1 MITVQPGDT
10 LSRLAFENN
19 TTVVALVE
27 ANADRYPSLRDRPG
41 LIEVGWLLRL
51 PSEFSPGEV
60 AAPKP
65 RYTGLRFGLEEAA
78 RGGQVEDGIIQS
90 LQRDLRALG
99 YYGSRLSITGR
110 FGPNTMGGVLA
121 LKYDLIHT
129 FGTPPDEIGYP
140 AVDPVE
146 ADELYAASTITPAF
160 ELHLRAMLAGE
171 TTNGVLPWL
180 LPTHDDVPDADQAIY
195 DMVMAEYQ
203 TGLQEGRPFPHQ
215 LFTAI
220 LGKESGGEHFDSAGN
235 VKYGVDWVGARAGGE
250 PDYADIVEF
259 NPDNESAPWIKSRGW
274 GLTQYTPYLQ
284 HDLPR
289 PMPDYILS
297 VQGNLRTAIDL
308 FRTKFT
314 YGQQNPCNFPS
325 RETPEYRCAECLS
338 GWDPTTYT
346 RREELPCSWL
356 LAVWAYNGLTD
367 ASFQYM
373 TNVVRH
379 VQAAERDLGGPP
391 RPAPVRPK
399 PWLAPEF
406 GHRRGR

>member
-10 LSRLAFENN
+10 LARLAFEND
-19 TTVVALVE
+19 TTVDDLVA
-27 ANADRYPSLRDRPG
+27 ANVDRYPSLRDQPDA
-41 LIEVGWLLRL
+41 LEVGWLLSL
-51 PSEFSPGEV
+51 PAEFSPGASG
-60 AAPKP
+60 AARPP
-65 RYTGLRFGLEEAA
+65 YTGLRFGLEEEA
-78 RGGQVEDGIIQS
+78 RGGQVGDGVIQS

-99 YYGSRLSITGR
+99 YYGSRLGLAGR
-110 FGPNTMGGVLA
+110 FGPNTLGGVLA

-129 FGTPPDEIGYP
+129 YGAPPDEIGYP
-140 AVDPVE
+140 ADDPVT
-146 ADELYAASTITPAF
+146 ADEMYAASGINAAF
-160 ELHLRAMLAGE
+160 ELHLRAMLEGQ

-180 LPTHDDVPDADQAIY
+180 LPTRDDVADADQLVY
-195 DMVMAEYQ
+195 ELVMAEYQ
-203 TGLQEGRPFPHQ
+203 AGVAEGRPFPHQ

-220 LGKESGGEHFDSAGN
+220 LGKESGGEHFDAAGN

-250 PDYADIVEF
+250 PTYADIVEF

-314 YGQQNPCNFPS
+314 YGLQNPCNFPA
-325 RETPEYRCAECLS
+325 RETPSYHCGECLS
-338 GWDPTTYT
+338 GWDPESYT
-346 RREELPCSWL
+346 RQEELPCSWL

-373 TNVVRH
+373 TRVVRAI
-379 VQAAERDLGGPP
+379 QTADRSLAGGR
-391 RPAPVRPK
+391 RPAPARPK
-399 PWLAPEF
+399 PWLAPDF
-406 GHRRGR
+406 SRRRR